1 MGVITVK
8 TTSRLYDIIYGEL
21 ETHRAEI
28 YRSNNQIIFNQNN
41 LMRKTLEYKDPY
53 FIKMLQETLFYSTT
67 TINKRER
74 FEREFLQR
82 FINRVIKYQT
92 VDLFSTYLASF
103 ISEYQELINYT
114 YDKYDM
120 LVTGQVETVSN
131 NNSTSSNKTNSI
143 YSNLPQN
150 QINMNLDI
158 DTLDYAD
165 DNTISKTRATNSGTD
180 RSTSNAYDIEALS
193 KISALKEQI
202 FKDMD
207 NLLFSQ
213 LY

>member
-1 MGVITVK
+1 MK
-8 TTSRLYDIIYGEL
+8 TTSRLYDIINGEL
-21 ETHRAEI
+21 ERHRAEI
-28 YRSNNQIIFNQNN
+28 YRSNNQIIFNQAN

-53 FIKMLQETLFYSTT
+53 FIKMLQETLFHGTSN
-67 TINKRER
+67 INQRER

-103 ISEYQELINYT
+103 ISEYQEIINYT

-131 NNSTSSNKTNSI
+131 NNSTTTNKTNSI

-165 DNTISKTRATNSGTD
+165 DNTISKSRATNSGTD

-207 NLLFSQ
+207 SLLFSQ
-213 LY
+213 IY

>member
-1 MGVITVK
+1 MK
-8 TTSRLYDIIYGEL
+8 TTTRLYDIIYGEL
-21 ETHRAEI
+21 DRHRVEI

-41 LMRKTLEYKDPY
+41 LMRKTLEYKDPK
-53 FIKMLQETLFYSTT
+53 FIKMLQDNLFYATSN
-67 TINKRER
+67 INQRER

-103 ISEYQELINYT
+103 ISEYQDLINYT
-114 YDKYDM
+114 YDKYDL

-131 NNSTSSNKTNSI
+131 NNSTTTNKSNSI

-165 DNTISKTRATNSGTD
+165 DNTISKSRATNRGTD
-180 RSTSNAYDIEALS
+180 RSTSSAYDIDALS
-193 KISALKEQI
+193 KISVLKEQI

-207 NLLFSQ
+207 SLLFSQ
-213 LY
+213 IY

>member
-1 MGVITVK
+1 MITVK

-21 ETHRAEI
+21 ECHRAEI
-28 YRSNNQIIFNQNN
+28 YRSNNQLIFNQNN

-53 FIKMLQETLFYSTT
+53 FINMLRETLFYGTT
-67 TINKRER
+67 TINQRER

-92 VDLFSTYLASF
+92 VDLFSTYIATF
-103 ISEYQELINYT
+103 VSEYQELINYC
-114 YDKYDM
+114 YDKYDL
-120 LVTGQVETVSN
+120 LVTGQVDTVSH
-131 NNSTSSNKTNSI
+131 NNSTSTNKSNSI

-165 DNTISKTRATNSGTD
+165 DNTITKNRATNSGTD
-180 RSTSNAYDIEALS
+180 KSTSSAYDIEALS

-202 FKDMD
+202 FRDMD
-207 NLLFSQ
+207 KLLFSQ
-213 LY
+213 LD

>member
-21 ETHRAEI
+21 ERHKGEI
-28 YRSNNQIIFNQNN
+28 YRSNNQIIFNKAN
-41 LMRKTLEYKDPY
+41 LMRKTLEYKDPH
-53 FIKMLQETLFYSTT
+53 FIIMLELNLFYGTS
-67 TINKRER
+67 TINQRQR

-82 FINRVIKYQT
+82 FINRVIKFQT

-103 ISEYQELINYT
+103 VSEYQELINYT

-131 NNSTSSNKTNSI
+131 NNSTSTNKSNSI

-165 DNTISKTRATNSGTD
+165 DNTISKSRATNSGTD
-180 RSTSNAYDIEALS
+180 RSTSSAYDIEALS

-213 LY
+213 IY

>member
-1 MGVITVK
+1 MK
-8 TTSRLYDIIYGEL
+8 TTTRLYDIIYGEL
-21 ETHRAEI
+21 ECHRAEI
-28 YRSNNQIIFNQNN
+28 YRSNNQLIFNQNN

-53 FIKMLQETLFYSTT
+53 FINMLRETLFYGTT
-67 TINKRER
+67 TINQRER

-92 VDLFSTYLASF
+92 VDLFSTYIATF
-103 ISEYQELINYT
+103 VSEYQELINYC

-120 LVTGQVETVSN
+120 LVTGQVDTVSN
-131 NNSTSSNKTNSI
+131 NNSTSTNKSNSI

-165 DNTISKTRATNSGTD
+165 DNTITKNRATNSGTD
-180 RSTSNAYDIEALS
+180 KSTSSAYDIEALS

-207 NLLFSQ
+207 RLLFSQ
-213 LY
+213 IY

>member
-1 MGVITVK
+1 MGVKTVK
-8 TTSRLYDIIYGEL
+8 TTSRLYDIICGEL
-21 ETHRAEI
+21 DRHRVEI
-28 YRSNNQIIFNQNN
+28 YRSNNQLIFNQAN
-41 LMRKTLEYKDPY
+41 LMRKTLEYKDPN
-53 FIKMLQETLFYSTT
+53 FIRMLQETLFYGTSN
-67 TINKRER
+67 INQRER

-92 VDLFSTYLASF
+92 VDLFSSYLASF
-103 ISEYQELINYT
+103 VSEYQELINYT

-131 NNSTSSNKTNSI
+131 NNSTSTNKTNSI

-165 DNTISKTRATNSGTD
+165 DNTISKSRATNSGTD
-180 RSTSNAYDIEALS
+180 RSTSSAYDIEALS

-213 LY
+213 IY

>member
-1 MGVITVK
+1 
-8 TTSRLYDIIYGEL
+8 
-21 ETHRAEI
+21 
-28 YRSNNQIIFNQNN
+28 
-41 LMRKTLEYKDPY
+41 
-53 FIKMLQETLFYSTT
+53 
-67 TINKRER
+67 
-74 FEREFLQR
+74 
-82 FINRVIKYQT
+82 
-92 VDLFSTYLASF
+92 
-103 ISEYQELINYT
+103 
-114 YDKYDM
+114 M

-131 NNSTSSNKTNSI
+131 NNSTSTNKSNSI

-165 DNTISKTRATNSGTD
+165 DNTISKNRSTNSGTD
-180 RSTSNAYDIEALS
+180 RSTSSAYDIEALS

>member
-1 MGVITVK
+1 MEVITVK
-8 TTSRLYDIIYGEL
+8 TTSRLYDIICGEL
-21 ETHRAEI
+21 DRHRVEI
-28 YRSNNQIIFNQNN
+28 YRSNNQIIFNQAN
-41 LMRKTLEYKDPY
+41 LMRKTLEYKDPN
-53 FIKMLQETLFYSTT
+53 FIRMLQETLFYGTSN
-67 TINKRER
+67 INQRER

-82 FINRVIKYQT
+82 FINRVIKFQT
-92 VDLFSTYLASF
+92 VDLFSIYLASF
-103 ISEYQELINYT
+103 VSEYQELINYT

-131 NNSTSSNKTNSI
+131 NNSTSTNKSNSI

-165 DNTISKTRATNSGTD
+165 DNTISKSRATNSVTD
-180 RSTSNAYDIEALS
+180 RSTSSAYDIDALN

-207 NLLFSQ
+207 SLLFSQ

>member
-1 MGVITVK
+1 MK
-8 TTSRLYDIIYGEL
+8 TTTRLYDIIYGEL
-21 ETHRAEI
+21 ERHRAEI
-28 YRSNNQIIFNQNN
+28 YRSNNQLIFYQSN

-53 FIKMLQETLFYSTT
+53 FIKMLQETLFYGTSS
-67 TINKRER
+67 INQRER

-92 VDLFSTYLASF
+92 FDLFSTYLATF
-103 ISEYQELINYT
+103 VSEYQELINYT

-120 LVTGQVETVSN
+120 LVLGQVDTVSN
-131 NNSTSSNKTNSI
+131 NNSTSTNKSNSI

-165 DNTISKTRATNSGTD
+165 DNTISKSRATNSGTD
-180 RSTSNAYDIEALS
+180 KSTSSAYDIDALS

-207 NLLFSQ
+207 SLLFSQ
-213 LY
+213 IY

>member
-21 ETHRAEI
+21 ERHKGEI
-28 YRSNNQIIFNQNN
+28 YRSNNQIIFNKAN
-41 LMRKTLEYKDPY
+41 LMRKTLEYKDPN
-53 FIKMLQETLFYSTT
+53 FVIMLELNLFYGTS
-67 TINKRER
+67 TINQRQR

-82 FINRVIKYQT
+82 FINRVIKFQT
-92 VDLFSTYLASF
+92 VDLFSSYLASF
-103 ISEYQELINYT
+103 VSEYQELINYT

-120 LVTGQVETVSN
+120 LVTAQVETVTN
-131 NNSTSSNKTNSI
+131 NNSTSTNKSNSI

-165 DNTISKTRATNSGTD
+165 DNTISKSRATNSGTD
-180 RSTSNAYDIEALS
+180 RSTSSAYDIEALS
-193 KISALKEQI
+193 KISALKEQF

-213 LY
+213 IY

>member
-1 MGVITVK
+1 
-8 TTSRLYDIIYGEL
+8 
-21 ETHRAEI
+21 
-28 YRSNNQIIFNQNN
+28 
-41 LMRKTLEYKDPY
+41 MRKTLEYKDTK
-53 FIKMLQETLFYSTT
+53 FIKMLQDNLFYCTSN
-67 TINKRER
+67 INQRER

-92 VDLFSTYLASF
+92 VDLFSTYLAAF
-103 ISEYQELINYT
+103 VSEYQELINYC

-120 LVTGQVETVSN
+120 LVTGQVDTVTN
-131 NNSTSSNKTNSI
+131 NNSTSTNKSNSI

-165 DNTISKTRATNSGTD
+165 DNTISKSRATNSGTD
-180 RSTSNAYDIEALS
+180 KTTSSAYNIDSLS

-207 NLLFSQ
+207 GLLFSQ
-213 LY
+213 FY

>member
-1 MGVITVK
+1 MK
-8 TTSRLYDIIYGEL
+8 TTTRLYDIIYGEL
-21 ETHRAEI
+21 ECHRAEI
-28 YRSNNQIIFNQNN
+28 YRSNNQLIFNQNN

-53 FIKMLQETLFYSTT
+53 FINMLRETLFYGTT
-67 TINKRER
+67 TINQRER

-92 VDLFSTYLASF
+92 VDLFSTYIATF
-103 ISEYQELINYT
+103 VSEYQELINYC

-120 LVTGQVETVSN
+120 LVTGQVDTVSN
-131 NNSTSSNKTNSI
+131 NNSTSTNKSNSI

-165 DNTISKTRATNSGTD
+165 DNTITKNRATNSGTD
-180 RSTSNAYDIEALS
+180 KSTSSAYDIEALS

-202 FKDMD
+202 FRDMD
-207 NLLFSQ
+207 KLLFSQ
-213 LY
+213 LD

>member
-1 MGVITVK
+1 MGVKTVK
-8 TTSRLYDIIYGEL
+8 TTSRLYDIICGEL
-21 ETHRAEI
+21 ERHRVEI
-28 YRSNNQIIFNQNN
+28 YRSNNQIIFNQAN
-41 LMRKTLEYKDPY
+41 LMRKTLEYKDPN
-53 FIKMLQETLFYSTT
+53 FIRMLQETLFYGTSN
-67 TINKRER
+67 INQRER

-92 VDLFSTYLASF
+92 VDLLSMYLASF

-131 NNSTSSNKTNSI
+131 NNSTSTNKTNSI

-165 DNTISKTRATNSGTD
+165 DNTISKNRSTNSGTD
-180 RSTSNAYDIEALS
+180 RSTSSAYDIDALN
-193 KISALKEQI
+193 KLSALKEQI

-207 NLLFSQ
+207 SLLFSQ

>member
-1 MGVITVK
+1 MEVVTVK
-8 TTSRLYDIIYGEL
+8 TTTRLYDIIYGEL
-21 ETHRAEI
+21 ECHRVEI
-28 YRSNNQIIFNQNN
+28 YRSNNQIIFNKNN
-41 LMRKTLEYKDPY
+41 LMRKTLEYKDPK
-53 FIKMLQETLFYSTT
+53 FIKMLQDNLFYGTSN
-67 TINKRER
+67 INQRER

-92 VDLFSTYLASF
+92 VDLFATYLASF
-103 ISEYQELINYT
+103 VSEYKELINYT

-120 LVTGQVETVSN
+120 LVLGQVDTVNN
-131 NNSTSSNKTNSI
+131 NNSTATNKTNSI

-150 QINMNLDI
+150 QINMSLDNDNLE
-158 DTLDYAD
+158 YAD
-165 DNTISKTRATNSGTD
+165 DNTITKSRATNSGTD
-180 RSTSNAYDIEALS
+180 KSTSSAYDIDALN

-207 NLLFSQ
+207 SLLFSQ

>member
-1 MGVITVK
+1 MEVIAVK
-8 TTSRLYDIIYGEL
+8 TTSRLYDIIYGEMDR
-21 ETHRAEI
+21 HRVEI
-28 YRSNNQIIFNQNN
+28 YRSNNQIIFNQAN
-41 LMRKTLEYKDPY
+41 LMRKTLEYKDPN
-53 FIKMLQETLFYSTT
+53 FIRMLQETLFYGTSN
-67 TINKRER
+67 INQRER

-103 ISEYQELINYT
+103 VSEYKELINYT

-120 LVTGQVETVSN
+120 LVMGQVETVSN
-131 NNSTSSNKTNSI
+131 NNSTSTNKSNSI

-165 DNTISKTRATNSGTD
+165 DNTISKNRSTNSGTA
-180 RSTSNAYDIEALS
+180 RSTSSAYDIDALN

-207 NLLFSQ
+207 SLLFSQ
-213 LY
+213 IY

>member
-1 MGVITVK
+1 MGVVTVK
-8 TTSRLYDIIYGEL
+8 TTTRLYDIIYGEL
-21 ETHRAEI
+21 ERHSAEI
-28 YRSNNQIIFNQNN
+28 YRSNNQLIFNQNN
-41 LMRKTLEYKDPY
+41 LMRKTLEYKDTY
-53 FIKMLQETLFYSTT
+53 FIKMLQETLFYGTSN
-67 TINKRER
+67 INQRQR

-92 VDLFSTYLASF
+92 LDLFSTYLASF
-103 ISEYQELINYT
+103 VSEYQELINYC

-120 LVTGQVETVSN
+120 LVTGQVDTVSN
-131 NNSTSSNKTNSI
+131 NNSTSTNKSNSI

-165 DNTISKTRATNSGTD
+165 DNTITKNRATNSGTD
-180 RSTSNAYDIEALS
+180 KSTSSAYDIDALS
-193 KISALKEQI
+193 KISSLKEQV

-207 NLLFSQ
+207 SLLFSQ

>member
-1 MGVITVK
+1 MK
-8 TTSRLYDIIYGEL
+8 TTSRLYDVIYGEL
-21 ETHRAEI
+21 ECHRAEI
-28 YRSNNQIIFNQNN
+28 YRSNNQLIFNQNN

-53 FIKMLQETLFYSTT
+53 FIKMLQETLFFGTS
-67 TINKRER
+67 TINNRER

-92 VDLFSTYLASF
+92 ADLFSTYLATF
-103 ISEYQELINYT
+103 VSEYQELINYCYDN
-114 YDKYDM
+114 YDK
-120 LVTGQVETVSN
+120 LVLGQVDTVN
-131 NNSTSSNKTNSI
+131 NNNTTSTNKSNSI

-165 DNTISKTRATNSGTD
+165 DNTITKSRGTNSGTA
-180 RSTSNAYDIEALS
+180 RSTSSAYDIDALS

-202 FKDMD
+202 FKDM
-207 NLLFSQ
+207 NSLLFSQ
-213 LY
+213 IY

>member
-1 MGVITVK
+1 MK

-21 ETHRAEI
+21 DRHRVEI
-28 YRSNNQIIFNQNN
+28 YRSNNQIIFNQAN
-41 LMRKTLEYKDPY
+41 LMRKTLEYKDPN
-53 FIKMLQETLFYSTT
+53 FIKMLQETLFFGTSN
-67 TINKRER
+67 INQRQR

-82 FINRVIKYQT
+82 FINRVIKFQT
-92 VDLFSTYLASF
+92 VDLFSSYLASF
-103 ISEYQELINYT
+103 ISEYQELINYC

-120 LVTGQVETVSN
+120 LVTAQVETVSN
-131 NNSTSSNKTNSI
+131 NNSTSTNKTNSI

-165 DNTISKTRATNSGTD
+165 DNTISKSRATNSGTD
-180 RSTSNAYDIEALS
+180 KSTSSAYDIDALN

-207 NLLFSQ
+207 SLLFSQ

>member
-1 MGVITVK
+1 MEVVTVK
-8 TTSRLYDIIYGEL
+8 TTTRLYDIIYGEL
-21 ETHRAEI
+21 ERHRAEI
-28 YRSNNQIIFNQNN
+28 YRSNNQIIFNQAN
-41 LMRKTLEYKDPY
+41 LMRKTLEYKDSY
-53 FIKMLQETLFYSTT
+53 FIRMLQETLFYATSN
-67 TINKRER
+67 INQRER

-92 VDLFSTYLASF
+92 IDLFSTYLASF

-120 LVTGQVETVSN
+120 LVTGQVDTVSN
-131 NNSTSSNKTNSI
+131 NNSTSTNKSNSI

-150 QINMNLDI
+150 QVNMDLDI

-165 DNTISKTRATNSGTD
+165 DNTISKSRGTNSGTD
-180 RSTSNAYDIEALS
+180 RSTSSAYDIEALN

-213 LY
+213 IY

>member
-1 MGVITVK
+1 MK

-21 ETHRAEI
+21 DRHRVEI
-28 YRSNNQIIFNQNN
+28 YRSNNQIIFNQAN
-41 LMRKTLEYKDPY
+41 LMRKTLEYKDPN
-53 FIKMLQETLFYSTT
+53 FIKMLQETIFYGTSN
-67 TINKRER
+67 INQRER

-82 FINRVIKYQT
+82 FINRVIKFQT
-92 VDLFSTYLASF
+92 VDLFTTYLASF
-103 ISEYQELINYT
+103 VSEYQELINYT

-131 NNSTSSNKTNSI
+131 NNSTSTNKTNST

-165 DNTISKTRATNSGTD
+165 DNTISKSRATNSGTD
-180 RSTSNAYDIEALS
+180 RSTSSAYDIEALS

-207 NLLFSQ
+207 SLLFSQ
-213 LY
+213 IY

>member
-1 MGVITVK
+1 MK

-21 ETHRAEI
+21 DRHRVEI
-28 YRSNNQIIFNQNN
+28 YRTNNQIIFNQAN
-41 LMRKTLEYKDPY
+41 LMRKTLEYKDPN
-53 FIKMLQETLFYSTT
+53 FIKMLQETFFHGTSN
-67 TINKRER
+67 INQRER

-92 VDLFSTYLASF
+92 VDLFSSYLASF
-103 ISEYQELINYT
+103 VSEYQELINYC

-120 LVTGQVETVSN
+120 LVLGQVDTVSN
-131 NNSTSSNKTNSI
+131 NNSTSTNKSNSI

-165 DNTISKTRATNSGTD
+165 DNTITKSRAINSGTD
-180 RSTSNAYDIEALS
+180 KSTSSAYDIEALS
-193 KISALKEQI
+193 KISTLKEQI

-207 NLLFSQ
+207 SLLFSQ
-213 LY
+213 IY

>member
-1 MGVITVK
+1 MGVVTVK
-8 TTSRLYDIIYGEL
+8 TTTRLYDVIFGEL
-21 ETHRAEI
+21 ERHRAEI

-41 LMRKTLEYKDPY
+41 LMRKTLEYKDTY
-53 FIKMLQETLFYSTT
+53 FIKMLQETLFYGTSN
-67 TINKRER
+67 INQRER

-103 ISEYQELINYT
+103 VSEYQELINYT

-120 LVTGQVETVSN
+120 LVTAQVETVSN
-131 NNSTSSNKTNSI
+131 NNSTSTNKSNSI

-150 QINMNLDI
+150 KINMNLDI

-180 RSTSNAYDIEALS
+180 RSTSSAYDIEALN

-202 FKDMD
+202 FKDID

-213 LY
+213 IY

>member
-1 MGVITVK
+1 MK
-8 TTSRLYDIIYGEL
+8 TTSRLYDVIYGEL
-21 ETHRAEI
+21 ERHRVEI
-28 YRSNNQIIFNQNN
+28 YRTNNQLIFNQAN
-41 LMRKTLEYKDPY
+41 LMGETLEYKDPN
-53 FIKMLQETLFYSTT
+53 FIKMSQETLFYGTSN
-67 TINKRER
+67 INQRER

-114 YDKYDM
+114 YDKYDV
-120 LVTGQVETVSN
+120 LVTGQVDTVSN
-131 NNSTSSNKTNSI
+131 NNSTSTNKSNSI

-165 DNTISKTRATNSGTD
+165 DNTISKSRATNSGTD
-180 RSTSNAYDIEALS
+180 KSTSSAYDIEALS
-193 KISALKEQI
+193 KISVLKEQI

-207 NLLFSQ
+207 SLLFSQ
-213 LY
+213 IY

>member
-1 MGVITVK
+1 MEVITVK
-8 TTSRLYDIIYGEL
+8 TTSRLYDIINGEL
-21 ETHRAEI
+21 ERHKVEI
-28 YRSNNQIIFNQNN
+28 YRSNNQIIFNQSN
-41 LMRKTLEYKDPY
+41 LMRKALEYKDPY
-53 FIKMLQETLFYSTT
+53 FIKMLQETLFYGTT
-67 TINKRER
+67 TINQRER

-92 VDLFSTYLASF
+92 LDLFSTYLASF

-120 LVTGQVETVSN
+120 LVLGQVETVSN
-131 NNSTSSNKTNSI
+131 NNSTSTNKTNSI

-165 DNTISKTRATNSGTD
+165 DNTISKSRATNSGTD
-180 RSTSNAYDIEALS
+180 KSTSSAYDIESLN

>member
-21 ETHRAEI
+21 ERHKGEI
-28 YRSNNQIIFNQNN
+28 YRSNNQIIFNKAN
-41 LMRKTLEYKDPY
+41 LMRKTLEYKDPN
-53 FIKMLQETLFYSTT
+53 FVIMLELNLFYGTS
-67 TINKRER
+67 TINQRQR

-82 FINRVIKYQT
+82 FINRVIKFQT
-92 VDLFSTYLASF
+92 VDLFSSYLASF
-103 ISEYQELINYT
+103 VSEYQELINYT

-120 LVTGQVETVSN
+120 LVTAQVETVTN
-131 NNSTSSNKTNSI
+131 NNSTSTNKSNSI

-165 DNTISKTRATNSGTD
+165 DNTISKSRATSSGTD
-180 RSTSNAYDIEALS
+180 RSTSSAYDIEALN

-213 LY
+213 IY

>member
-1 MGVITVK
+1 MK
-8 TTSRLYDIIYGEL
+8 TTTRLYDIIYGEL
-21 ETHRAEI
+21 ESHRAEI

-41 LMRKTLEYKDPY
+41 LMRKTLEYKDTY
-53 FIKMLQETLFYSTT
+53 FIKMLQETLFYGTSN
-67 TINKRER
+67 INQRER

-103 ISEYQELINYT
+103 VSEYQELINYC

-120 LVTGQVETVSN
+120 LVLGQVETVSN
-131 NNSTSSNKTNSI
+131 NNSTSTNKSNSI

-165 DNTISKTRATNSGTD
+165 DNTISKSRAENSGTD
-180 RSTSNAYDIEALS
+180 KSTSSAYDIEALN

-207 NLLFSQ
+207 SLLFSQ

>member
-1 MGVITVK
+1 MGVVTVK
-8 TTSRLYDIIYGEL
+8 TTTRLYDVIFGEL
-21 ETHRAEI
+21 ERHRAEI

-41 LMRKTLEYKDPY
+41 LMRKTLEYKDTY
-53 FIKMLQETLFYSTT
+53 FIKMLQETLFYGTSN
-67 TINKRER
+67 INQRER

-103 ISEYQELINYT
+103 VSEYQELINYT

-120 LVTGQVETVSN
+120 LVTAQVETVSN
-131 NNSTSSNKTNSI
+131 NNSTSTNKSNSI

-150 QINMNLDI
+150 KINMNLDI

-165 DNTISKTRATNSGTD
+165 DNTISKSRATNSGTD
-180 RSTSNAYDIEALS
+180 RSTSSAYDIEALN

-202 FKDMD
+202 FKDID

-213 LY
+213 IY

>member
-1 MGVITVK
+1 
-8 TTSRLYDIIYGEL
+8 
-21 ETHRAEI
+21 
-28 YRSNNQIIFNQNN
+28 
-41 LMRKTLEYKDPY
+41 MRKTLEYKDPY
-53 FIKMLQETLFYSTT
+53 FIKMLQETLFYGTSN
-67 TINKRER
+67 INQRER

-82 FINRVIKYQT
+82 FINRVIKFQT

-131 NNSTSSNKTNSI
+131 NNSTSTNKTNSI

-165 DNTISKTRATNSGTD
+165 DNTISKSRATNSGTD
-180 RSTSNAYDIEALS
+180 KSTSSAYDIDALN

-213 LY
+213 IY

>member
-1 MGVITVK
+1 
-8 TTSRLYDIIYGEL
+8 
-21 ETHRAEI
+21 
-28 YRSNNQIIFNQNN
+28 
-41 LMRKTLEYKDPY
+41 MRKTLEYKDPN
-53 FIKMLQETLFYSTT
+53 FIKMLQETLFYATSN
-67 TINKRER
+67 INQRER

-82 FINRVIKYQT
+82 FINRVIKFQT
-92 VDLFSTYLASF
+92 VDLFSSYLASF
-103 ISEYQELINYT
+103 VSEYQELINYT

-120 LVTGQVETVSN
+120 LVTAQVETVSN
-131 NNSTSSNKTNSI
+131 NNSTSTNKTNSI

-165 DNTISKTRATNSGTD
+165 DNTISKSRATNSGTD
-180 RSTSNAYDIEALS
+180 RSTSSAYDIDALN

-207 NLLFSQ
+207 SLLFSQ

>member
-1 MGVITVK
+1 MK

-21 ETHRAEI
+21 DRHRVEI
-28 YRSNNQIIFNQNN
+28 YRTNNQLIFNQAN
-41 LMRKTLEYKDPY
+41 LMRKTLEYKDPN
-53 FIKMLQETLFYSTT
+53 FIKMLQETFFYGTS
-67 TINKRER
+67 TINQRER

-82 FINRVIKYQT
+82 FINRVIKFQT

-103 ISEYQELINYT
+103 VSEYQELINYT

-131 NNSTSSNKTNSI
+131 NNSTSTNKSNSI

-165 DNTISKTRATNSGTD
+165 DNTISKSRATNNGTD
-180 RSTSNAYDIEALS
+180 RSTSSAYDIESLN

>member
-1 MGVITVK
+1 MEVVTVK

-21 ETHRAEI
+21 ERHRAEI
-28 YRSNNQIIFNQNN
+28 YRSNNQLIFNQNN

-53 FIKMLQETLFYSTT
+53 FIKMLQETLFFGTS
-67 TINKRER
+67 TINNRER

-103 ISEYQELINYT
+103 LSEYQELINYCYDN
-114 YDKYDM
+114 YDK
-120 LVTGQVETVSN
+120 LVLGQVDTVSN
-131 NNSTSSNKTNSI
+131 NNSTSTNKSNSI
-143 YSNLPQN
+143 YTNLPQN

-165 DNTISKTRATNSGTD
+165 DNTITKSRGTNSGTD
-180 RSTSNAYDIEALS
+180 KSTSSAYDIEALS
-193 KISALKEQI
+193 KISVLKEQI
-202 FKDMD
+202 FKDID
-207 NLLFSQ
+207 SLLFSQ

>member
-1 MGVITVK
+1 MVK
-8 TTSRLYDIIYGEL
+8 TTTRLYDIICGEL
-21 ETHRAEI
+21 DRHRAEI
-28 YRSNNQIIFNQNN
+28 YRSNNQIIFNQAN
-41 LMRKTLEYKDPY
+41 LMRKTLEYKDPN
-53 FIKMLQETLFYSTT
+53 FIKMLQETLFYGTSN
-67 TINKRER
+67 INQRQR

-82 FINRVIKYQT
+82 FINRVIKFQT

-103 ISEYQELINYT
+103 VSEYQEIINYT
-114 YDKYDM
+114 YDRYDM

-131 NNSTSSNKTNSI
+131 NNSTSTNKSNSI

-165 DNTISKTRATNSGTD
+165 DNTISKSRATNSGTD
-180 RSTSNAYDIEALS
+180 RSTSSAYDIEALS

-207 NLLFSQ
+207 SLLFSQ

>member
-1 MGVITVK
+1 MK

-21 ETHRAEI
+21 DRHRVEI
-28 YRSNNQIIFNQNN
+28 YRNNNQIIFNQAN
-41 LMRKTLEYKDPY
+41 LMRKTLEYKDPN
-53 FIKMLQETLFYSTT
+53 FIKMLQETLFYGTSN
-67 TINKRER
+67 INQRER

-92 VDLFSTYLASF
+92 VDLFSAYLASF
-103 ISEYQELINYT
+103 ISEYQELINYC

-120 LVTGQVETVSN
+120 LVTGQVDTVSN
-131 NNSTSSNKTNSI
+131 NNSTSTNKTNSI

-158 DTLDYAD
+158 DTLDFAD
-165 DNTISKTRATNSGTD
+165 DNTISKSRATNSGTD
-180 RSTSNAYDIEALS
+180 KSTSSAYDIEALS

-202 FKDMD
+202 FKDM
-207 NLLFSQ
+207 NSLLFSQ

>member
-1 MGVITVK
+1 MEVIAVK
-8 TTSRLYDIIYGEL
+8 TTSRLYDIIYAEL
-21 ETHRAEI
+21 DRHRVEI
-28 YRSNNQIIFNQNN
+28 YRSNNQIIFNQAN

-53 FIKMLQETLFYSTT
+53 FIKMLQETLFFGTSN
-67 TINKRER
+67 INQRQR

-82 FINRVIKYQT
+82 FINRVIKFQT

-114 YDKYDM
+114 YDKYDL
-120 LVTGQVETVSN
+120 LVTAQVETVSN
-131 NNSTSSNKTNSI
+131 NNSTSTNKSNSI

-180 RSTSNAYDIEALS
+180 RSTSSAYDIEALS

-213 LY
+213 IY

>member
-1 MGVITVK
+1 MGVVMVK
-8 TTSRLYDIIYGEL
+8 TTTRLYDIIYGEL
-21 ETHRAEI
+21 ERHRAEI
-28 YRSNNQIIFNQNN
+28 YRSNNQIIFNQAN
-41 LMRKTLEYKDPY
+41 LMKKTLEYKDPN
-53 FIKMLQETLFYSTT
+53 FIKMLQETLFYGTSN
-67 TINKRER
+67 INQRER

-92 VDLFSTYLASF
+92 FDLFSTYLASF
-103 ISEYQELINYT
+103 ISEYQELINYC

-120 LVTGQVETVSN
+120 LVTGQVDTVSN
-131 NNSTSSNKTNSI
+131 NNSTSTNKSNSI

-165 DNTISKTRATNSGTD
+165 DNTITKSRATNSGTD
-180 RSTSNAYDIEALS
+180 RSTSSAYDIDALS
-193 KISALKEQI
+193 KISSLKEQI

-207 NLLFSQ
+207 SLLFSQ
-213 LY
+213 IY

>member
-1 MGVITVK
+1 MGVIAVK
-8 TTSRLYDIIYGEL
+8 TTSRLYDIINAEL
-21 ETHRAEI
+21 DRHRSET
-28 YRSNNQIIFNQNN
+28 YRSNNQLIFNHAN
-41 LMRKTLEYKDPY
+41 LMRKTLEYKEPK
-53 FIKMLQETLFYSTT
+53 FIKMLQETLFYGTSN
-67 TINKRER
+67 INQRER

-82 FINRVIKYQT
+82 FINRVIKFQT
-92 VDLFSTYLASF
+92 VDLFSVYLATF
-103 ISEYQELINYT
+103 VSEHQELINYT

-120 LVTGQVETVSN
+120 LVTGQVDTVSN
-131 NNSTSSNKTNSI
+131 NNSTSTNKSNSI

-165 DNTISKTRATNSGTD
+165 DNTISKSRATNNGTD
-180 RSTSNAYDIEALS
+180 RSTSSAYDIEALS

>member
-1 MGVITVK
+1 
-8 TTSRLYDIIYGEL
+8 
-21 ETHRAEI
+21 
-28 YRSNNQIIFNQNN
+28 
-41 LMRKTLEYKDPY
+41 MRKTLEYKDPK
-53 FIKMLQETLFYSTT
+53 FIKMLEDNLFYGTS
-67 TINKRER
+67 TINQRER

-92 VDLFSTYLASF
+92 VDLFATYLSSF
-103 ISEYQELINYT
+103 VSEYQELINYT
-114 YDKYDM
+114 YDKYDL

-131 NNSTSSNKTNSI
+131 NNSTSTNKSNSI

-165 DNTISKTRATNSGTD
+165 DNTISKSRGTNSATD
-180 RSTSNAYDIEALS
+180 RSTSSAYDIDALS

-202 FKDMD
+202 FKDID
-207 NLLFSQ
+207 SLLFSQ
-213 LY
+213 FY

>member
-1 MGVITVK
+1 MEVVTVK
-8 TTSRLYDIIYGEL
+8 TTSRLYDIIYAEL
-21 ETHRAEI
+21 ERHRAEI
-28 YRSNNQIIFNQNN
+28 YRTNNKIIFNQAN

-53 FIKMLQETLFYSTT
+53 FIKMLQETFFYGTSN
-67 TINKRER
+67 INQRER

-131 NNSTSSNKTNSI
+131 NNSTSTNKSNSI

-165 DNTISKTRATNSGTD
+165 DNTISKSRAINSGTD
-180 RSTSNAYDIEALS
+180 RSTSSAYDIDALS

-207 NLLFSQ
+207 SLLFSQ
-213 LY
+213 IY

>member
-1 MGVITVK
+1 MEVIAVK
-8 TTSRLYDIIYGEL
+8 TTSRLYDIIYAEL
-21 ETHRAEI
+21 DRHRVEI
-28 YRSNNQIIFNQNN
+28 YRSNNQIIFNQAN

-53 FIKMLQETLFYSTT
+53 FIKMLQETLFFGTSN
-67 TINKRER
+67 INQRQR

-82 FINRVIKYQT
+82 FINRVIKFQT

-114 YDKYDM
+114 YDKYDL
-120 LVTGQVETVSN
+120 LVTAQVETVSN
-131 NNSTSSNKTNSI
+131 NNSTSTNKSNSI

-165 DNTISKTRATNSGTD
+165 DNTISKSRATNSGTD
-180 RSTSNAYDIEALS
+180 RSTSSAYDIEALS

-213 LY
+213 IY